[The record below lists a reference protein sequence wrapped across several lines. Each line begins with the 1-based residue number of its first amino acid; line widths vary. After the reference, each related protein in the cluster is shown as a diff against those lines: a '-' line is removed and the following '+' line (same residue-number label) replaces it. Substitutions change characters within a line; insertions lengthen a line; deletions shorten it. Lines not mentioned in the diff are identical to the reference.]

1 MVRRDSEQT
10 ERSAVT
16 EVSGVFAARME
27 AFPRVA
33 ALVEEAGAAA
43 GFGREDRLRLR
54 LVVEELFTNTVAHGH
69 GQDSDA
75 PVRLVCAI
83 RPGEVTL
90 TYEDSAPPYDPLGPG
105 PSSEATLAA
114 EHRPPGGFGVALVA
128 SLARDLR
135 YTYANGKNRLLL
147 TVRSQAFQ
155 A

>member
-1 MVRRDSEQT
+1 
-10 ERSAVT
+10 VT

-75 PVRLVCAI
+75 PVRLACAI

-105 PSSEATLAA
+105 RSPDAALA
-114 EHRPPGGFGVALVA
+114 EQRPPGGFGVALVA

-147 TVRSQAFQ
+147 TVRGQAFQ
-155 A
+155 S